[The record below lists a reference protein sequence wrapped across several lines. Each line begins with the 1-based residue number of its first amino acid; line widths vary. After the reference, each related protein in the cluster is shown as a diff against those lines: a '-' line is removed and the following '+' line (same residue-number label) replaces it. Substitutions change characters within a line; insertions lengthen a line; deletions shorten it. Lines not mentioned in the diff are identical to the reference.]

1 MDLIRFP
8 LALQTKS
15 IRFSEMLA
23 NENTQLTL
31 QHLGGSPSYLGV
43 VCDHPS
49 GLSVLLPA
57 SSFHIWLAYLSPP
70 YLEKRSHKTVEKI

>member
-15 IRFSEMLA
+15 IRFSEVLA

-31 QHLGGSPSYLGV
+31 QPLGGSPSYLGV

-49 GLSVLLPA
+49 GLSVLTCL
-57 SSFHIWLAYLSPP
+57 LLP
-70 YLEKRSHKTVEKI
+70 YLVGLFVSTLFRETFTQDCRKI